1 MTSTFKSRA
10 VMTAAVVLAAT
21 QALAE
26 SPAKPLGDSKAVSTS
41 VEAAPRVV
49 REKQLRA
56 RLGLF
61 GGVAMQKPQLEL
73 GVGYDFVPIASRLR
87 LVGDLTVG
95 LRSTEV
101 TLEPMVG
108 LRLPIALNNTPKLE
122 PYVAGLAGVNLT
134 FMRGGTA
141 LSVPIRGAA
150 GLHYQVLAGLGI
162 GAEVAVEAGPLV
174 APFSDVYAAI
184 HFCAMAAWAL

>member
-1 MTSTFKSRA
+1 MTSTLKSRA

-26 SPAKPLGDSKAVSTS
+26 SPAKPPSDPKAVSTS
-41 VEAAPRVV
+41 VEAPRAV

-61 GGVAMQKPQLEL
+61 GGVAMQKPQFEL
-73 GVGYDFVPIASRLR
+73 GAGYDFLPIASRLR

-95 LRSTEV
+95 LRSNEI

-108 LRLPIALNNTPKLE
+108 LRLPFALNNAPKLE
-122 PYVAGLAGVNLT
+122 PYVAGLAGFNLT

-150 GLHYQVLAGLGI
+150 GLHYQVLAGLGV
-162 GAEVAVEAGPLV
+162 GAELAVEAGPLV